1 MTTTDNQ
8 TAGLPRRPIIPIQTS
23 TRSFTMAQ
31 KKNIKAIEADAIY
44 GKRVYVLVCDWHDRH
59 GESAVNEP
67 VVCVGLKKARKTMCD
82 QIENYIDQFAGW
94 KRLNDN
100 DDSLKDEIDYTAGIH
115 QIDYEDESKIVTRAD
130 LRKYVGRKTNVS
142 INVDDDG
149 TYANWSISRVKI
161 Q

>member
-1 MTTTDNQ
+1 
-8 TAGLPRRPIIPIQTS
+8 
-23 TRSFTMAQ
+23 MAQ

-44 GKRVYVLVCDWHDRH
+44 GKHVYVLVFDWHDRH

-67 VVCVGLKKARKTMCD
+67 VICVGLKKARQTMCD

-130 LRKYVGRKTNVS
+130 LRKYVRRQTNVS

>member
-1 MTTTDNQ
+1 
-8 TAGLPRRPIIPIQTS
+8 
-23 TRSFTMAQ
+23 MAQ

-44 GKRVYVLVCDWHDRH
+44 GKHVYVLVFEWHDRH

-67 VVCVGLKKARKTMCD
+67 VVCVGLKKARQTMCD

-94 KRLNDN
+94 KSWNEDE
-100 DDSLKDEIDYTAGIH
+100 LKDEIDYEHGIQ
-115 QIDYEDESKIVTRAD
+115 QIDYEDEKEIVTRAD
-130 LRKYVGRKTNVS
+130 LRKYVGRQDYVS

>member
-1 MTTTDNQ
+1 
-8 TAGLPRRPIIPIQTS
+8 
-23 TRSFTMAQ
+23 MAQ

-44 GKRVYVLVCDWHDRH
+44 GKHVYVLVFDWHDRH

-67 VVCVGLKKARKTMCD
+67 VVCVGLKKARQTMCD

-94 KRLNDN
+94 KSWNEDE
-100 DDSLKDEIDYTAGIH
+100 LKDEIDYEHGIQ
-115 QIDYEDESKIVTRAD
+115 QIDYEDEKEIVTRAD
-130 LRKYVGRKTNVS
+130 LRKYVGRQDYVS

>member
-1 MTTTDNQ
+1 
-8 TAGLPRRPIIPIQTS
+8 
-23 TRSFTMAQ
+23 MAQ

-94 KRLNDN
+94 KSWNEDER
-100 DDSLKDEIDYTAGIH
+100 KDEIDYTAGIH

>member
-1 MTTTDNQ
+1 
-8 TAGLPRRPIIPIQTS
+8 
-23 TRSFTMAQ
+23 
-31 KKNIKAIEADAIY
+31 
-44 GKRVYVLVCDWHDRH
+44 
-59 GESAVNEP
+59 
-67 VVCVGLKKARKTMCD
+67 MCD

-94 KRLNDN
+94 KSWNEDE
-100 DDSLKDEIDYTAGIH
+100 LKDEIDYEHGIQ
-115 QIDYEDESKIVTRAD
+115 QIDYEDEKEIVTRAD

>member
-1 MTTTDNQ
+1 
-8 TAGLPRRPIIPIQTS
+8 
-23 TRSFTMAQ
+23 MAQ
-31 KKNIKAIEADAIY
+31 KKNIKAVEADAIY
-44 GKRVYVLVCDWHDRH
+44 GKHVYVLVFDWHDRH

-67 VVCVGLKKARKTMCD
+67 VVCVGLKKARQTMCD

-94 KRLNDN
+94 KSWNEDE
-100 DDSLKDEIDYTAGIH
+100 LKDEIDYEHGIQ
-115 QIDYEDESKIVTRAD
+115 QIDYEDEKEIVTRAD
-130 LRKYVGRKTNVS
+130 LRKYVGRQSNVS

>member
-1 MTTTDNQ
+1 
-8 TAGLPRRPIIPIQTS
+8 
-23 TRSFTMAQ
+23 MAQ

-44 GKRVYVLVCDWHDRH
+44 GKRVYVLVFDWHDRH

-67 VVCVGLKKARKTMCD
+67 VVCVGLKAARKAMCD

-94 KRLNDN
+94 KSWNEDELT
-100 DDSLKDEIDYTAGIH
+100 DEIDYEHGIH

-130 LRKYVGRKTNVS
+130 LRKYVRRQTNLS

>member
-1 MTTTDNQ
+1 
-8 TAGLPRRPIIPIQTS
+8 
-23 TRSFTMAQ
+23 MAQ

-44 GKRVYVLVCDWHDRH
+44 GKHVYVLVFDWHDRH

-67 VVCVGLKKARKTMCD
+67 VVCVGLKKARQAMCD
-82 QIENYIDQFAGW
+82 SVENYIDQFAGW
-94 KRLNDN
+94 KSWNEDE
-100 DDSLKDEIDYTAGIH
+100 LKDEIDYEHGIH
-115 QIDYEDESKIVTRAD
+115 QIDYEDEKEIVTRAD
-130 LRKYVGRKTNVS
+130 LRKYVGRQTNVS

>member
-1 MTTTDNQ
+1 
-8 TAGLPRRPIIPIQTS
+8 
-23 TRSFTMAQ
+23 MAQ

-44 GKRVYVLVCDWHDRH
+44 GKHVYVLVFDWHDRH

-67 VVCVGLKKARKTMCD
+67 VVCVGLKKARQTMCD

-94 KRLNDN
+94 KSWNEDE
-100 DDSLKDEIDYTAGIH
+100 LKDEIDYEHGIR

-130 LRKYVGRKTNVS
+130 LRKYVGRQTNMS

>member
-1 MTTTDNQ
+1 
-8 TAGLPRRPIIPIQTS
+8 
-23 TRSFTMAQ
+23 
-31 KKNIKAIEADAIY
+31 
-44 GKRVYVLVCDWHDRH
+44 
-59 GESAVNEP
+59 
-67 VVCVGLKKARKTMCD
+67 MCE

-94 KRLNDN
+94 KSWNEDER
-100 DDSLKDEIDYTAGIH
+100 KDEIDYEHGIH

-130 LRKYVGRKTNVS
+130 LRKYVRRKTNVS